1 MLERDKRSQMVP
13 SPLPEIR
20 YLPGFVAHPE
30 SLYLQVQRETVWDER
45 MAARRTAS
53 FGVAYNYSGISYP
66 DVPMPEAIGRLA
78 SDIAGAVAH
87 PINNCLANLYR
98 DGGSTMGFH
107 SDSTAEL
114 APESKVAVL
123 SLGHARTLTFRRKE
137 DRLRRLEYL
146 LAPGS
151 LLIMMPSVQAEWQ
164 HALLKATDA
173 GPRISLTFRHIL
185 CPTAS

>member
-1 MLERDKRSQMVP
+1 MLC

-20 YLPGFVAHPE
+20 YLPDFVADPE
-30 SLYLQVQRETVWDER
+30 PLFRKVQSETIWDER

-53 FGVAYNYSGISYP
+53 FGVAYNYSGIFYP
-66 DVPMPEAIGRLA
+66 DVPMPEVIGRLA
-78 SDIAGAVAH
+78 IDIARAVAH

-114 APESKVAVL
+114 APESTVAVL
-123 SLGHARTLTFRRKE
+123 SLGHARTLTFRRKD
-137 DRLRRLEYL
+137 DRKRRLEYL

-151 LLIMMPSVQAEWQ
+151 LLIMMPSVQSEWQ
-164 HALLKATDA
+164 HALLKAVDA
-173 GPRISLTFRHIL
+173 GPRISLTFRHIVH
-185 CPTAS
+185 PTAL